1 MTAMGFLVLIGIIG
15 IIIFGSLQVI
25 STVLPRLLLVPSQGW
40 REKISKK
47 IEHPMASYL
56 KVGHKR
62 SSFRRRLVLASTKPS
77 FYTNFVNNK
86 IKIAPADMRNA
97 DGVFLENMKNRDARD
112 NKRRMIHGFFHP
124 YANNGGGG
132 ERVLWQA
139 VQATLMASD
148 RNIVA
153 IYTTNCESGPAQIL
167 DKVEAKFQI
176 AHLDED
182 RILFVYL
189 RKYSRL
195 IDGDY
200 WKRFTLIG
208 QLIGSMVLSWEAMF
222 ELAPDVWIDT
232 IGLPGSYLLVN
243 LVLKI
248 PIMSYV
254 HYPIIQPEMFNKL
267 KFQRLSQIRVP
278 KLWEIKS
285 EVFAAGK
292 LVYWSGVFYFY
303 MYLGSIVDVTL
314 ANGSWTYNHISNIWT
329 ANKDLGHEMDI
340 LYPPCGTENLTRDV
354 DTCGTRKNKLLY
366 IAQFRPEK
374 RHSLI
379 LHQYSKFLVHAT
391 RIRTPLKDIPTL
403 VFLGSCRTPDDTKT
417 LHDLKQEVIDL
428 LLSDYVEFVVDCS
441 YREIIIW
448 LSKVKF
454 GLNAMW
460 NEHFGI
466 GVVEYMSR
474 GVIPLCHASAGPL
487 LDIVTNWNGEPTDAS
502 WYNNSG
508 FFFKDKSDPDFDLQ
522 LQSDA
527 SQDFLQFSN
536 RGNNDTVQEYPTLY
550 KLLEELFISNP
561 SLISNSRLWEMR
573 ENGVKSVLEKFSNTA
588 FVSKWIEYSNK
599 LGDLE
604 ISYREERR
612 NDIEKVY

>member
-1 MTAMGFLVLIGIIG
+1 MGYLVVIGVIACVAYG
-15 IIIFGSLQVI
+15 ILQVV
-25 STVLPRLLLVPSQGW
+25 STVLPRLLLVPSQNW
-40 REKISKK
+40 QDKIKK
-47 IEHPMASYL
+47 EIEQPMVRYL
-56 KVGHKR
+56 KVGNKR
-62 SSFRRRLVLASTKPS
+62 SSYRRRLVLASKQPS

-86 IKIAPADMRNA
+86 IKVALVDLQN
-97 DGVFLENMKNRDARD
+97 DEGEFLAEMKKRDVRD
-112 NKRRMIHGFFHP
+112 PQRKIIYGFFHP

-139 VQATLMASD
+139 VQATLATSD

-153 IYTTNCESGPAQIL
+153 IYTTNYESDPTLIL

-176 AHLDED
+176 SRLDED
-182 RILFVYL
+182 RIVFVYL
-189 RKYSRL
+189 RKYARL

-208 QLIGSMVLSWEAMF
+208 QLFGSMVLSWEAMF
-222 ELAPDVWIDT
+222 ELSPDVWIDT
-232 IGLPGSYLLVN
+232 TGLPGSYLLVS

-267 KFQRLSQIRVP
+267 KFQGLSQIRVP
-278 KLWEIKS
+278 KLSEIKTD
-285 EVFAAGK
+285 VFSIGK
-292 LVYWSGVFYFY
+292 LIYWSGVFYFY
-303 MYLGSIVDVTL
+303 KYLGSLVNITL
-314 ANGSWTYNHISNIWT
+314 ANGSWTFNHISNIWT
-329 ANKDLGHEMDI
+329 INKDEAGYEMDI
-340 LYPPCGTENLTRDV
+340 LYPPCGTETLTKNVETLGSRE
-354 DTCGTRKNKLLY
+354 NKLLF

-379 LHQYSKFLVHAT
+379 LRQYSKFLVNAT
-391 RIRTPLKDIPTL
+391 SIGTPLKNIPTL

-417 LHDLKQEVIDL
+417 LHDLKQEVDDL
-428 LLSDYVEFVVDCS
+428 ELNGYVEFVVDCS
-441 YREIIIW
+441 YEDIMVW

-487 LDIVTNWNGEPTDAS
+487 LDIVTNWDNEPTSVS
-502 WYNNSG
+502 WYNNTG
-508 FFFKDKSDPDFDLQ
+508 FFFKDKSDPDFDLS
-522 LQSDA
+522 LQSDTA
-527 SQDFLQFSN
+527 LEFLQFSSRDN
-536 RGNNDTVQEYPTLY
+536 KDSTSTYPTLAR
-550 KLLEELFISNP
+550 LLDELFITNP
-561 SLISNSRLWEMR
+561 DLISETRLQSMR
-573 ENGVKSVLEKFSNTA
+573 ENGVKSVLEKFSNGVFTL
-588 FVSKWIEYSNK
+588 KWMQYSNQ

-604 ISYREERR
+604 KSYREERR
-612 NDIEKVY
+612 SGIEKVY